1 MSSVNLS
8 PVVLTE
14 WLFSQTGLALISL
27 LLTLFCYFAAK
38 RLYKLHRVW
47 WLAPIVLAPL
57 VITLLVFNLD
67 IPLPT
72 YFEYTHWLM
81 AMLAPATIAFALP
94 IYRERKLIR
103 QYPLTIAFGVIAGLL
118 LGMVSSWLLVKF
130 VPLPVELSK
139 SLLVRSVSTPFA
151 MEATG
156 AFGGVPELTAM
167 MVLITGIIGML
178 VCEPLFKL
186 MHIRTSL
193 GKGVALGASA
203 HGAGAAKAS
212 ELGQQEGVIASLTM
226 IFIGIAMVLG
236 APFFALIFS

>member
-1 MSSVNLS
+1 MFNLDLNS
-8 PVVLTE
+8 AALSELV
-14 WLFSQTGLALISL
+14 FSQTGLALISL
-27 LLTLFCYFAAK
+27 LLTLVCYFAAK
-38 RLYKLHRVW
+38 SLYKRHRVW
-47 WLAPIVLAPL
+47 WLAPIVLAPV
-57 VITLLVFNLD
+57 VITLLVLNLD

-118 LGMVSSWLLVKF
+118 LGIVSSWLLVKF
-130 VPLPVELSK
+130 VPLPIELSK
-139 SLLVRSVSTPFA
+139 SLFVRSVSTPFA

-236 APFFALIFS
+236 APVFAVIFS

>member
-1 MSSVNLS
+1 MADSKVMD
-8 PVVLTE
+8 
-14 WLFSQTGLALISL
+14 FIMSQTSLALISL
-27 LLTLFCYFAAK
+27 LLTVFCYFGAK
-38 RLYKLHRVW
+38 GLYKRHKVW
-47 WLAPIVLAPL
+47 WLAPILFAP
-57 VITLLVFNLD
+57 VMIILLVFNLD

-94 IYRERKLIR
+94 IYRERKLIC
-103 QYPLTIAFGVIAGLL
+103 QYPLTITLGVVAGLF
-118 LGMVSSWLLVKF
+118 LGMISTWLLVKF
-130 VPLPVELSK
+130 IPLPAELSK

-186 MHIRTSL
+186 MRIRTSL

-203 HGAGAAKAS
+203 HGAGAAKAT

-236 APFFALIFS
+236 APVFALIFI

>member
-1 MSSVNLS
+1 MSAETFNHLS
-8 PVVLTE
+8 SELA
-14 WLFSQTGLALISL
+14 LFSHVDLALVSL
-27 LLTLFCYFAAK
+27 ALTICCYFAAK
-38 RLYKLHRVW
+38 ALYKRHRVW
-47 WLAPIVLAPL
+47 WLAPIVLAPV
-57 VITLLVFNLD
+57 VITLMVVNLD

-81 AMLAPATIAFALP
+81 ALLAPATIAFALP
-94 IYRERKLIR
+94 IYRERQLIR
-103 QYPLTIAFGVIAGLL
+103 QYPLTIIFGVIAGLL

-151 MEATG
+151 LEATSS
-156 AFGGVPELTAM
+156 FGGVPELTAM
-167 MVLITGIIGML
+167 LVLLTGIIGML

-186 MHIRTSL
+186 MRIRTSL

-236 APFFALIFS
+236 APVFALIFS

>member
-1 MSSVNLS
+1 MMTDSKVMDF
-8 PVVLTE
+8 VL
-14 WLFSQTGLALISL
+14 SQTGLALFSL
-27 LLTLFCYFAAK
+27 LLTVFCYFGAK
-38 RLYKLHRVW
+38 RLYKYHRVW
-47 WLAPIVLAPL
+47 WLAPIVLAPI
-57 VITLLVFNLD
+57 VITLLVFNLK

-94 IYRERKLIR
+94 IYRERNLIR
-103 QYPLTIAFGVIAGLL
+103 QYPLTIGLGVTAGLF
-118 LGMVSSWLLVKF
+118 LGMMSSWLLVKF

-151 MEATG
+151 MEATS

-167 MVLITGIIGML
+167 MVLITGVIGIL
-178 VCEPLFKL
+178 VCDPLFKF
-186 MHIRTSL
+186 MRIRTSL

-203 HGAGAAKAS
+203 HGAGAAKAN
-212 ELGQQEGVIASLTM
+212 EIGKQEGVIASLTM

-236 APFFALIFS
+236 APVFALIFI

>member
-1 MSSVNLS
+1 MADSKVMDFLM
-8 PVVLTE
+8 
-14 WLFSQTGLALISL
+14 SQTVLALISL
-27 LLTLFCYFAAK
+27 LLTVFCYYGAK
-38 RLYKLHRVW
+38 SLYKRHKVW
-47 WLAPIVLAPL
+47 WLAPIVFAP
-57 VITLLVFNLD
+57 VMIILLVFNLD

-94 IYRERKLIR
+94 IYRERKLIC
-103 QYPLTIAFGVIAGLL
+103 QYPLTISLGVVAGLF
-118 LGMVSSWLLVKF
+118 LGMISTWLLVKF
-130 VPLPVELSK
+130 IPLPAELSK

-186 MHIRTSL
+186 MRIRTSL

-203 HGAGAAKAS
+203 HGAGAAKAT

-236 APFFALIFS
+236 APLFALIFS

>member
-1 MSSVNLS
+1 MSSLNLS
-8 PVVLTE
+8 PAAVSELV
-14 WLFSQTGLALISL
+14 FSQTGLALISL

-38 RLYKLHRVW
+38 ILYQRHRVW
-47 WLAPIVLAPL
+47 WLAPIVLAPV

>member
-1 MSSVNLS
+1 MADSKVMDFLM
-8 PVVLTE
+8 
-14 WLFSQTGLALISL
+14 SQTVLALISL
-27 LLTLFCYFAAK
+27 LLTVFCYYGAK
-38 RLYKLHRVW
+38 SLYKRHKVW
-47 WLAPIVLAPL
+47 WLAPIVFAP
-57 VITLLVFNLD
+57 VMIILLVFNLD

-94 IYRERKLIR
+94 IYRERKLIC
-103 QYPLTIAFGVIAGLL
+103 QYPLTISLGVVAGLF
-118 LGMVSSWLLVKF
+118 LGMISTWLLVKF
-130 VPLPVELSK
+130 IPLPAELSK

-156 AFGGVPELTAM
+156 SFGGVPELTAM

-186 MHIRTSL
+186 MRIRTSL

-203 HGAGAAKAS
+203 HGAGAAKAT

-236 APFFALIFS
+236 APLFALIFS

>member
-1 MSSVNLS
+1 MADSKVMDFLM
-8 PVVLTE
+8 
-14 WLFSQTGLALISL
+14 SQTVLALISL
-27 LLTLFCYFAAK
+27 LLTVFCYYGAK
-38 RLYKLHRVW
+38 SLYKHHKVW
-47 WLAPIVLAPL
+47 WLAPIVFAP
-57 VITLLVFNLD
+57 VMIILLVFNLN

-94 IYRERKLIR
+94 IYRERKLIC
-103 QYPLTIAFGVIAGLL
+103 QYPLTITLGVVAGLF
-118 LGMVSSWLLVKF
+118 LGMISTWLLVKF
-130 VPLPVELSK
+130 IPLPTELSK

-151 MEATG
+151 MEATS

-186 MHIRTSL
+186 MRIRTSL

-203 HGAGAAKAS
+203 HGAGAAKAT

-236 APFFALIFS
+236 APVFALIFI

>member
-1 MSSVNLS
+1 MADSKVMDFLM
-8 PVVLTE
+8 
-14 WLFSQTGLALISL
+14 SQTVLALISL
-27 LLTLFCYFAAK
+27 LLTVFCYYGAK
-38 RLYKLHRVW
+38 SLYKRHKVW
-47 WLAPIVLAPL
+47 WLAPIVFAP
-57 VITLLVFNLD
+57 VMIILLVFNLD

-94 IYRERKLIR
+94 IYRERKLIC
-103 QYPLTIAFGVIAGLL
+103 QYPLTITLGVVAGLF
-118 LGMVSSWLLVKF
+118 LGMISTWLLVKF
-130 VPLPVELSK
+130 IPLPAELSK

-151 MEATG
+151 MEATS

-186 MHIRTSL
+186 MRIRTSL

-203 HGAGAAKAS
+203 HGAGAAKAT

-236 APFFALIFS
+236 APVFALIFI

>member
-1 MSSVNLS
+1 MADSKVMDFLM
-8 PVVLTE
+8 
-14 WLFSQTGLALISL
+14 SQTVLALISL
-27 LLTLFCYFAAK
+27 LLTVFCYYGAK
-38 RLYKLHRVW
+38 SLYKRHKVW
-47 WLAPIVLAPL
+47 WLAPIVFAP
-57 VITLLVFNLD
+57 VMIILLVFNLD

-94 IYRERKLIR
+94 IYRERKLIC
-103 QYPLTIAFGVIAGLL
+103 QYPLTITLGVVAGLF
-118 LGMVSSWLLVKF
+118 LGMISTWLLVKF
-130 VPLPVELSK
+130 IPLPAELSK

-151 MEATG
+151 MEATSV
-156 AFGGVPELTAM
+156 FGGVPELTAM

-186 MHIRTSL
+186 MRIRTSL

-203 HGAGAAKAS
+203 HGAGAAKAT

-236 APFFALIFS
+236 APVFALIFI

>member
-1 MSSVNLS
+1 MADSKVMDFLM
-8 PVVLTE
+8 
-14 WLFSQTGLALISL
+14 SQTVLALISL
-27 LLTLFCYFAAK
+27 LLTVFCYYGAK
-38 RLYKLHRVW
+38 SLYKRHKVW
-47 WLAPIVLAPL
+47 WLAPIVFAP
-57 VITLLVFNLD
+57 VMIILLVFNLD

-94 IYRERKLIR
+94 IYRERKLIC
-103 QYPLTIAFGVIAGLL
+103 QYPLTISLGVVAGLF
-118 LGMVSSWLLVKF
+118 LGMISTWLLVKF
-130 VPLPVELSK
+130 IPLPAELSK

-186 MHIRTSL
+186 MRIRTSL

-203 HGAGAAKAS
+203 HGAGAAKAT

-236 APFFALIFS
+236 APLFALIFI

>member
-1 MSSVNLS
+1 MFDADSSLAAFS
-8 PVVLTE
+8 GLF
-14 WLFSQTGLALISL
+14 FSQTGLALISFV
-27 LLTLFCYFAAK
+27 LTVFCYFAAK
-38 RLYKLHRVW
+38 SLYRRHRVW
-47 WLAPIVLAPL
+47 WLAPIVFAPV

-81 AMLAPATIAFALP
+81 AMLTPATIAFALP

-103 QYPLTIAFGVIAGLL
+103 EYPLTIVFGVIAGLL

-130 VPLPVELSK
+130 VPLPAELSK

-186 MHIRTSL
+186 THIRTSL

-203 HGAGAAKAS
+203 HGAGAAKAC

-236 APFFALIFS
+236 APMFALIFN